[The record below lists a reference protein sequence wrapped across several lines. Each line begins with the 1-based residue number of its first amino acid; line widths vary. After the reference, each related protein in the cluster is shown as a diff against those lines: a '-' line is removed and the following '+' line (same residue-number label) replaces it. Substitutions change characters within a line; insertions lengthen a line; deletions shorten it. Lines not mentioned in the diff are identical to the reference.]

1 MSPASVAVVK
11 ILFLSVLSFV
21 VTFALTP
28 ALTHYLYKY
37 KLGKRIRSDSQKTPI
52 FSKLH
57 EHKKGT
63 PTMGGILIWA
73 TTFTI
78 IVLFFYLPR
87 LFPSIVPAEFNFL
100 TRSETLLPLGVLMA
114 SALVGLADDLYE
126 VKKLGKNGQ
135 GFKMKHRL
143 LLYSGISIVATYW
156 FYVKLDW
163 TIIHLPFQGNIDI
176 GWWSIPIYF
185 FVIVATSFSV
195 NETDGLDGL
204 AGGVLLASF
213 STFATIAFLQESYN
227 LATFCAVISGTLLA
241 FLWFNIHP
249 ARFFMGDT
257 GSMSLG
263 VTLAVVSILTN
274 AVWILPI
281 VGFILVVES
290 GSVLIQWISKGLRNG
305 KKIFRSTPIHHHF
318 EAIGWEEPKIVMR
331 FWIISAVTAVF
342 SLVFFLIDR
351 AVLG

>member
-1 MSPASVAVVK
+1 M
-11 ILFLSVLSFV
+11 
-21 VTFALTP
+21 
-28 ALTHYLYKY
+28 
-37 KLGKRIRSDSQKTPI
+37 
-52 FSKLH
+52 
-57 EHKKGT
+57 
-63 PTMGGILIWA
+63 
-73 TTFTI
+73 
-78 IVLFFYLPR
+78 
-87 LFPSIVPAEFNFL
+87 
-100 TRSETLLPLGVLMA
+100 
-114 SALVGLADDLYE
+114 
-126 VKKLGKNGQ
+126 
-135 GFKMKHRL
+135 
-143 LLYSGISIVATYW
+143 
-156 FYVKLDW
+156 
-163 TIIHLPFQGNIDI
+163 
-176 GWWSIPIYF
+176 
-185 FVIVATSFSV
+185 